1 VENELVSTPATGAPS
16 RRWVAAMAG
25 TALAAAAALALAIA
39 AILSAGGPPAVVG
52 PTVAT
57 PAPLVHVSRAQERR
71 VIKWWDCVA
80 KAPTLAATQ
89 KCLPGAGG

>member
-1 VENELVSTPATGAPS
+1 MSNELVGTPVGAPS

-25 TALAAAAALALAIA
+25 TALVAVTALALSIA
-39 AILSAGGPPAVVG
+39 AILSAGGTPAVVG

-71 VIKWWDCVA
+71 IEQWWKCVV
-80 KAPTLAATQ
+80 KAPDLAATQ
-89 KCLPGAGG
+89 KCLPGAEK

>member
-25 TALAAAAALALAIA
+25 TALAAAAALALSIA
-39 AILSAGGPPAVVG
+39 AILSAGPPAVVG
-52 PTVAT
+52 PVYGT

-71 VIKWWDCVA
+71 IEQWWKCAV
-80 KAPTLAATQ
+80 KATTPEASL
-89 KCLPGAGG
+89 KCLPGSEK